1 MDILQAMGGGQGV
14 ALITDEAVISEEMG
28 LPGLS
33 RLSLLSLG
41 DTTVPSLS
49 LALSFF
55 PAFIQG
61 LG

>member
-1 MDILQAMGGGQGV
+1 MGGGQGV
-14 ALITDEAVISEEMG
+14 ALITNEAVISEEMG
-28 LPGLS
+28 LTGLS

-41 DTTVPSLS
+41 DTMVPSLS

-55 PAFIQG
+55 PPFIQG